1 VDAAS
6 DPQAAYRA
14 YGPAL
19 VRKAERILRSR
30 EDATDVVHALFVDL
44 IPKWNRDVDLPYL
57 YRAITNR
64 CLNVVRDRGT
74 RARLL
79 ERESASAAP
88 IGRVRLED
96 QVVGVGLIAALAER
110 LDEGH
115 LQVLVCRFVD
125 DMTQEEI
132 ALHLKLSRKT
142 IGKRLDRIRDEV
154 ISLRGQETAS

>member
-1 VDAAS
+1 VEAVS

-19 VRKAERILRSR
+19 VRKAERMLRNR
-30 EDATDVVHALFVDL
+30 EDAVDVVHALFVDL
-44 IPKWNRDVDLPYL
+44 IPTWSRDVDLAYL
-57 YRAITNR
+57 YRAVTNR
-64 CLNVVRDRGT
+64 CLNVVRDRAT

-79 ERESASAAP
+79 DREQRAAAP
-88 IGRVRLED
+88 VGRVRLED
-96 QVVGVGLIAALAER
+96 QVVGVALLAALADR

-115 LQVLVCRFVD
+115 LQVLVARFVD

-132 ALHLKLSRKT
+132 AEHLGLSRKT

-154 ISLRGQETAS
+154 NVLRSAEATA

>member
-1 VDAAS
+1 M
-6 DPQAAYRA
+6 
-14 YGPAL
+14 
-19 VRKAERILRSR
+19 RKAERILRSR
-30 EDATDVVHALFVDL
+30 EDAIDVVHALFVDL
-44 IPKWNRDVDLPYL
+44 IPTWSADVDLPYL

-79 ERESASAAP
+79 AREPQSAAP
-88 IGRVRLED
+88 LGRVKLED
-96 QVVGVGLIAALAER
+96 EVVGLGLLAALTDR

-115 LQVLVCRFVD
+115 LEVLVCRFVD

-132 ALHLKLSRKT
+132 AAHLGLSRKT

-154 ISLRGQETAS
+154 IALRGAEVSA

>member
-6 DPQAAYRA
+6 DPQSAYRA

-44 IPKWNRDVDLPYL
+44 IPAWDRDMDLPYL

-64 CLNVVRDRGT
+64 CLNVLRDRGT

-79 ERESASAAP
+79 ERESAAVAP
-88 IGRVRLED
+88 MARVQLED
-96 QVVGVGLIAALAER
+96 QVIGLGLIAALTER

-115 LQVLVCRFVD
+115 LQVLVARFVD

-132 ALHLKLSRKT
+132 AEHLDLSRKT

-154 ISLRGQETAS
+154 IRLRGQEAAS

>member
-1 VDAAS
+1 M
-6 DPQAAYRA
+6 
-14 YGPAL
+14 
-19 VRKAERILRSR
+19 LRNR

-44 IPKWNRDVDLPYL
+44 IPRWTKDVDLPYL

-79 ERESASAAP
+79 DREQRSAAP
-88 IGRVRLED
+88 VGRVKLED
-96 QVVGVGLIAALAER
+96 QVVGVGLIAALVDR
-110 LDEGH
+110 LDQGH
-115 LQVLVCRFVD
+115 LEVLVARFVD

-132 ALHLKLSRKT
+132 AEHLQLSRKT

-154 ISLRGQETAS
+154 IALRGQEASA